1 MKVTAIVLAA
11 LVACVSA
18 SFQTL
23 DFTGSIAGANE
34 IISAT
39 LGTGDLLRI
48 ALPENPT
55 TGYVWRYANPFESK
69 ENVFSVEMDDYTASP
84 NPNVYAGTGGVR
96 SILLK
101 AEVSGQQDFEIILVR
116 SWEVQDF
123 VENHNASGDLISIS
137 DIPNAGYKKV
147 TINVN
152 Q

>member
-11 LVACVSA
+11 LVTCVLP

-23 DFTGSIAGANE
+23 EFTSSIAGANE
-34 IISAT
+34 ITFVT

-84 NPNVYAGTGGVR
+84 NPNVYTGTGGVR

-101 AEVSGQQDFEIILVR
+101 AEVS
-116 SWEVQDF
+116 VQ
-123 VENHNASGDLISIS
+123 
-137 DIPNAGYKKV
+137 
-147 TINVN
+147 
-152 Q
+152 